1 MSLKIDLIETKIEI
15 LPQRD
20 EHWTQCDD
28 VVVSFVCVRILS
40 HSVLLKRR
48 NGTAINLDSKIA
60 RAHTFVRI
68 HLIKQIWTMSG
79 NPKSRKENEEKKKI
93 IGRKK
98 FEVWTKLF
106 LIIYKRVSLV
116 FSRNGRSFFLSSIL
130 F

>member
-28 VVVSFVCVRILS
+28 VVVSFVCVRIWS

-48 NGTAINLDSKIA
+48 NGTAINLDSKIT

-68 HLIKQIWTMSG
+68 HDQTNLNDEWQSKE
-79 NPKSRKENEEKKKI
+79 PERKRREKKNN
-93 IGRKK
+93 RP
-98 FEVWTKLF
+98 
-106 LIIYKRVSLV
+106 
-116 FSRNGRSFFLSSIL
+116 
-130 F
+130 